1 MVNDDSVHPDHHE
14 PYFLHC
20 YKIITFTALLFMV
33 IGSGLIIW
41 AEFLGADI
49 IGGGVKGNT
58 SCSWSESLYE
68 VGLILLSLSM
78 LTIAVSNPF
87 LPLFYSC
94 YKYPCNAVINSTIY
108 GFSICL
114 SMIVLWYYIIYPMYV
129 ALRC

>member
-1 MVNDDSVHPDHHE
+1 MVNDDSVHPNRHE
-14 PYFLHC
+14 PWFLYC
-20 YKIITFTALLFMV
+20 YKIITFTALLFMA
-33 IGSGLIIW
+33 IGLGLIIW
-41 AEFLGADI
+41 AGFLSADI
-49 IGGGVKGNT
+49 DEGVKGNT

-87 LPLFYSC
+87 LPLFYSY
-94 YKYPCNAVINSTIY
+94 YKYPCNTVINSTIY

-114 SMIVLWYYIIYPMYV
+114 SMIVLWYYIIYPTYV